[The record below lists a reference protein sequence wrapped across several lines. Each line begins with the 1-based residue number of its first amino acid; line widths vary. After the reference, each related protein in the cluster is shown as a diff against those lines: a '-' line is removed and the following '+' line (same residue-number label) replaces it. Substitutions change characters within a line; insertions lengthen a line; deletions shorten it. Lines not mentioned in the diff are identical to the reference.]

1 VTIIVCTAGGVF
13 LLWAAWWIYR
23 GTPKH
28 GKHYTT
34 LPPTVAAHHPLPPA
48 VDLAKAMYEVRAS
61 GQHGADAMDVLKS
74 AAVGADTRPPPPT
87 RHTHRDPT
95 TGRYTPRGKL

>member
-1 VTIIVCTAGGVF
+1 VTIIVCSVAGVF
-13 LLWAAWWIYR
+13 LLWAAWWVYR

-28 GKHYTT
+28 GKHYT
-34 LPPTVAAHHPLPPA
+34 TVAAHHPLPPA

-61 GQHGADAMDVLKS
+61 GMHGADAMDVLKS
-74 AAVGADTRPPPPT
+74 ATAGPDTAHRPAP

-95 TGRYTPRGKL
+95 TGRYTRKEQ

>member
-1 VTIIVCTAGGVF
+1 VIIVVCTAAGGVF
-13 LLWAAWWIYR
+13 LLWAVWWVYR

-34 LPPTVAAHHPLPPA
+34 VAPTVAAQ
-48 VDLAKAMYEVRAS
+48 DLAKAMYEVRSS
-61 GQHGADAMDVLKS
+61 GMHGADALDVLKS
-74 AAVGADTRPPPPT
+74 AAAGTDTRPAPPA

-95 TGRYTPRGKL
+95 TGRYTRKAED

>member
-1 VTIIVCTAGGVF
+1 VTIIIVGTLGGVF
-13 LLWAAWWIYR
+13 LLWAVWWIHR

-34 LPPTVAAHHPLPPA
+34 VPP

-61 GQHGADAMDVLKS
+61 GQRGADGLNVLKS
-74 AAVGADTRPPPPT
+74 AAAGADTETWAAP
-87 RHTHRDPT
+87 RHTHRDPI
-95 TGRYTPRGKL
+95 TGRYTRREQ

>member
-1 VTIIVCTAGGVF
+1 VTIIVVCIAGGVF
-13 LLWAAWWIYR
+13 LLWAAWWVYR

-34 LPPTVAAHHPLPPA
+34 LPPA
-48 VDLAKAMYEVRAS
+48 DLAKAMYEVRAS
-61 GQHGADAMDVLKS
+61 GMHGADSLTVLK
-74 AAVGADTRPPPPT
+74 AAAADTETWPAPT
-87 RHTHRDPT
+87 RRHTHRDPT